1 MGKLGRVV
9 CIALP
14 YLLTIGALLSLIAV
28 GVGSTD
34 SSSSMTNELY
44 FLRVDL
50 SNLTNATTSSALTHL
65 AESAIRNDTK
75 AKELGEALEKADKDA
90 EIRDFYDVGL
100 WGYCTGNKTSKGDF
114 DVDHCSSRKAM
125 FWFNPT
131 EVWGLNETGIDALF
145 PETLQK
151 GLSGYEKAAK
161 WLFIAY
167 VVAIISTAAELLV
180 GIGAMF
186 SRLGSCITTLVSG
199 VSTFF
204 TLATAI
210 TATAL
215 YAALDGLFN
224 TTLKDYQVHSSLG
237 ARMIAVVWL
246 AAAFSIVSGL
256 FWALSSCCCSGESR
270 GSRRG
275 GLVVEKAP
283 YTYERVG
290 SPYMGRDGAEPTP
303 MYNGRQSVPLFPAA
317 PQAVSRGQDGF
328 EPYRHERSVSGA

>member
-34 SSSSMTNELY
+34 SSSSTTNELY
-44 FLRVDL
+44 FLRVNISLNFHKVRKVTNKPQVDL

-199 VSTFF
+199 VRS
-204 TLATAI
+204 
-210 TATAL
+210 
-215 YAALDGLFN
+215 YG
-224 TTLKDYQVHSSLG
+224 
-237 ARMIAVVWL
+237 
-246 AAAFSIVSGL
+246 
-256 FWALSSCCCSGESR
+256 CSEC
-270 GSRRG
+270 
-275 GLVVEKAP
+275 
-283 YTYERVG
+283 
-290 SPYMGRDGAEPTP
+290 
-303 MYNGRQSVPLFPAA
+303 F
-317 PQAVSRGQDGF
+317 
-328 EPYRHERSVSGA
+328 